1 FVGDKFEGNDEVCHY
16 NRCSCRDQCCSNY
29 IVYWHEFCIVCGT
42 SWRCSTDVPEEITN
56 FLIPHHCDMTSVKRR
71 QWYEIKQSQEI
82 VQRSEHREKGR
93 PQVCFDQL
101 AADS

>member
-1 FVGDKFEGNDEVCHY
+1 FLAEQFYGIDEVCHDNHRSY
-16 NRCSCRDQCCSNY
+16 RHQSRSNY
-29 IVYWHEFCIVCGT
+29 IGYWHEFCIVCGT
-42 SWRCSTDVPEEITN
+42 SWRFSTDFPEEITN
-56 FLIPHHCDMTSVKRR
+56 FLIQHHCDMTSVKRR